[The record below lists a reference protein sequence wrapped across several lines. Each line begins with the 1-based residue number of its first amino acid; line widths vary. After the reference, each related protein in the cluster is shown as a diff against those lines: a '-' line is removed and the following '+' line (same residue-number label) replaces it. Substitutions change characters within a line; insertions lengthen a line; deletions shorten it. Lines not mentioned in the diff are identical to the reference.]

1 MMNIIIPMAGAG
13 SRFSQAGFKLPK
25 PLIEVHGK
33 PMYQWAAN
41 SLPLD
46 QAGKLVFIIR
56 QDEFTDQLTDDIA
69 YTYAGYDP
77 DIIVIKNLTRGQAE
91 TVFLA
96 ANALDLNTS
105 TLIHNADT
113 AFESMTMPDANS
125 FGGLVTFES
134 APDDARWSFARVD
147 EVDTDKVV
155 EVREK
160 QIISRYAST
169 GTYYFNNTEWMLSA
183 IEHQLA
189 EGLTE
194 QGEFYIA
201 PLYNQAIADGH
212 YIELLHCHNFTGL
225 GTPEELKA
233 AWHDIPQRL
242 GQQTLPLAI

>member
-1 MMNIIIPMAGAG
+1 MNIVIPMAGKG
-13 SRFSQAGFKLPK
+13 SRFSQAGFEVPK
-25 PLIEVHGK
+25 PLIEVHGR

-46 QAGKLVFIIR
+46 QAGKLVFILR
-56 QDEFTDQLTDDIA
+56 QDEFTDQLSDDIA
-69 YTYAGYDP
+69 YTYAAYDP
-77 DIIVIKNLTRGQAE
+77 EIVILDAFTRGQAE

-96 ANALDLNTS
+96 ADVLDTNQP

-113 AFESMTMPDANS
+113 AFESMTLPDAQS

-134 APDDARWSFARVD
+134 APNDARWSFARVD
-147 EVDTDKVV
+147 EQDIDKVV

-169 GTYYFNNTEWMLSA
+169 GTYYFNDTTWLLQA
-183 IEHQLA
+183 IDHQLSHD
-189 EGLTE
+189 LTE

-201 PLYNQAIADGH
+201 PLYNQAIAEGH

-225 GTPEELKA
+225 GTPEELKT
-233 AWHDIPQRL
+233 AWPDILQRL
-242 GQQTLPLAI
+242 SQQTPPLTV